1 MDMDYIDIGVN
12 LLDSSFEEDR
22 DEVIDRA
29 FNSNIRILINTSS
42 SMEDSVRSLNL
53 AKKYPSKIFT
63 TAGIHP
69 HNASTGDNSLKESLT
84 RMLQNDCMVAIGE
97 CGLDYFRNLSPKDK
111 QLSVFKTHLEVAK
124 ETGLPL
130 FLHQRDAH
138 EDFTNCLNE
147 VLDSPIHGV
156 AHCFT
161 GNIDQMNA
169 YLDMGLYI
177 GITGW
182 ICDERR
188 NADLIKAVKHLP
200 LDKVLIET
208 DSPYLI
214 PRSLKNV
221 RRNEPMNLSI
231 IAEKLADEM
240 GIEHS
245 QLANQSVIN
254 SKKLF
259 NLSI

>member
-29 FNSNIRILINTSS
+29 FNSNVQILINTSS

-188 NADLIKAVKHLP
+188 NADLIKAVKNLP

-240 GIEHS
+240 GIEHL

>member
-12 LLDSSFEEDR
+12 LLDDSFKNDR

-29 FNSNIRILINTSS
+29 FNSNVRILINTSS
-42 SMEDSVRSLNL
+42 SMNDSKLSLDL

-63 TAGIHP
+63 TAGVHP
-69 HNASTGDNSLKESLT
+69 HNASTGDNSLKESLI
-84 RMLQNDCMVAIGE
+84 RMLQHDCMVAIGE
-97 CGLDYFRNLSPKDK
+97 CGLDYFRNLSSKDK

-147 VLDSPIHGV
+147 VLESPMHGV

-161 GNIDQMNA
+161 GNIDQMKA

-188 NADLIKAVKHLP
+188 NTDLIKAVKHLP
-200 LDKVLIET
+200 LDRVLIET

-214 PRSLKNV
+214 PRSLKND

-231 IAEKLADEM
+231 IAKRLANEM

-245 QLANQSVIN
+245 ILANQSVIN
-254 SKKLF
+254 AKKLF
-259 NLSI
+259 NLSV